1 VTLLDH
7 VERSSSADE
16 KPKRILA
23 GDELRRLLA
32 AIDPDHRLIFE
43 TAAETGAPL
52 AETLGIVWREVDLD
66 AETITF
72 SHQLDSHGARIPLK
86 TKRSRRTIG
95 VTPSLIAKLREHKLA
110 GGPHDLV
117 FVTRVGTPHD
127 HRNVGGRVM
136 ARAVKR
142 AGLQAV
148 SDEIPAPTFHPLRHS
163 HSSALIAHGWDP
175 VEVSARLGHASV
187 SSTLMI
193 YAHEFDAARRSQDR
207 DRLASLYGRPDG
219 STMAASNGNGPQ
231 PNADPSSAEV
241 IDFQRIRDARQ

>member
-1 VTLLDH
+1 M
-7 VERSSSADE
+7 
-16 KPKRILA
+16 
-23 GDELRRLLA
+23 
-32 AIDPDHRLIFE
+32 
-43 TAAETGAPL
+43 
-52 AETLGIVWREVDLD
+52 
-66 AETITF
+66 
-72 SHQLDSHGARIPLK
+72 
-86 TKRSRRTIG
+86 
-95 VTPSLIAKLREHKLA
+95 
-110 GGPHDLV
+110 
-117 FVTRVGTPHD
+117 FVTRAGTPHD